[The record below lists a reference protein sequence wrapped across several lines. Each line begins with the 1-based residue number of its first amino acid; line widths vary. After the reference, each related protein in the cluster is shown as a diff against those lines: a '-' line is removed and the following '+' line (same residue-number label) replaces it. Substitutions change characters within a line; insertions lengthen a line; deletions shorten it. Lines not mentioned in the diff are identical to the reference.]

1 MLTKGWLAPVAA
13 LLLAFAF
20 ARHADADTPAERV
33 KAAEE
38 SYRQGQQAAERGE
51 YLVAARAFAR
61 ADQLVPN
68 PLALQAA
75 LEVSLMADDAVLG
88 MELVDRAAWLE
99 DSPHWQPGIAQA
111 VESARARFAG
121 RVGKLK
127 IVCGGCTAVVDGIAF
142 PVGRAGWVGI
152 GLHRVDLVHKG
163 RSARKEVN
171 VVAGGLAVV
180 KMPPPPPDA
189 PRSEPPP
196 RASEPP
202 SQETSGVSPVF
213 FFVGLG
219 LTLASGAGVIASAID
234 TKNTHDAFELDP
246 TSVPLKEEGER
257 AEVRTN
263 VLVGVTGAL
272 GLATAILAIVTD
284 WESISPETDDTDVSL
299 SFAPEP
305 TGASLF
311 GWF

>member
-1 MLTKGWLAPVAA
+1 VLTKSWLAPVAA
-13 LLLAFAF
+13 VLLAFAF
-20 ARHADADTPAERV
+20 ARHADAEAPAERV

-38 SYRQGQQAAERGE
+38 SYRQGQQAAQRGE

-88 MELVDRAAWLE
+88 MELVDRAARLE
-99 DSPHWQPGIAQA
+99 GSPDWQPGIAQA
-111 VESARARFAG
+111 VDGARARFAG

-127 IVCGGCTAVVDGIAF
+127 IVCDGCNAVVDGIAF
-142 PVGRAGWVGI
+142 EVGREGWVGI
-152 GLHRVDLVHKG
+152 GLHRVDLAHKG
-163 RSARKEVN
+163 RSARKEVD
-171 VVAGGLAVV
+171 VVAGGVAVV
-180 KMPPPPPDA
+180 EMPPPPRDA
-189 PRSEPPP
+189 PRSEAPA

-202 SQETSGVSPVF
+202 PAETSGVSPVF

-219 LTLASGAGVIASAID
+219 LTLASGAGLTASAID
-234 TKNTHDAFELDP
+234 TKNKHEAFELDP
-246 TSVPLKEEGER
+246 TSVDLKEEGER

-263 VLVGVTGAL
+263 VMIGVTGAL
-272 GLATAILAIVTD
+272 GLATGILAIVTD
-284 WESISPETDDTDVSL
+284 WESMSPDDTEVSL
-299 SFAPEP
+299 SFAPGP

-311 GWF
+311 GRF